1 MQKDEDGKGLDD
13 QSQSL
18 TSLDGKHVA
27 LYFIRDTDTSDFTET
42 LKKVYH
48 ELKATKDKPFEVV
61 TLISSVSQMKTWQ
74 SSHPWSAILCP
85 PSSRRAL
92 EVQYG
97 LYSTPAFLVL
107 NPDGSLSS
115 CNATHAVR
123 EVGASAFPWTGMED
137 EEKPGTWDTRKLLS
151 IGMIFFVFI
160 IAFVKFASYRKN
172 GGESGIVFEEAE
184 L

>member
-27 LYFIRDTDTSDFTET
+27 LYLIRETDTSDFTET
-42 LKKVYH
+42 LKQVYH
-48 ELKATKDKPFEVV
+48 ELKATIDKPFEVV
-61 TLISSVSQMKTWQ
+61 TLISSVNQMKTWQ
-74 SSHPWSAILCP
+74 SSHPWSAILCA

-97 LYSTPAFLVL
+97 LYSTPALLVL
-107 NPDGSLSS
+107 NPDGSLST

-137 EEKPGTWDTRKLLS
+137 EGKPGTWDTRKLIS
-151 IGMIFFVFI
+151 IGILLFVLI
-160 IAFVKFASYRKN
+160 LTFVRFAGKN
-172 GGESGIVFEEAE
+172 GRGESGIVFEEAE